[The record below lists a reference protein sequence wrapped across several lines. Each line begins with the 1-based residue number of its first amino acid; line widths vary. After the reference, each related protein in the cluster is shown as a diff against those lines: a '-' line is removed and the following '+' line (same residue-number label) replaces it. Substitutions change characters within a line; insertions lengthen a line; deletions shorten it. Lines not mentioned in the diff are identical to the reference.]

1 MTRTIRWIAVGG
13 APPTRRI
20 AAAALLGASA
30 VLARLAAR
38 LNAARSAPERRTLE
52 FAELRVG
59 GRRGGAL
66 YEDGRL
72 VGWLPGV
79 TRL

>member
-1 MTRTIRWIAVGG
+1 MTRTIGCSGG
-13 APPTRRI
+13 SPPARRI
-20 AAAALLGASA
+20 AAAVLLGASA

-38 LNAARSAPERRTLE
+38 IDAARGAPERRTLE
-52 FAELRVG
+52 FAELSVS

-72 VGWLPGV
+72 VGWLSGV

>member
-1 MTRTIRWIAVGG
+1 MAHTIRWTVG
-13 APPTRRI
+13 APTARRI

-38 LNAARSAPERRTLE
+38 IDAARGAPERRTLE
-52 FAELRVG
+52 FAELSVS

>member
-1 MTRTIRWIAVGG
+1 MARTIRWTPGG
-13 APPTRRI
+13 APPTRTI

-38 LNAARSAPERRTLE
+38 LDATGTAPERRTLE
-52 FAELRVG
+52 FAELSVG
-59 GRRGGAL
+59 GQRGGAL

>member
-1 MTRTIRWIAVGG
+1 MAHTIRWTAAGN
-13 APPTRRI
+13 APPARRI

-30 VLARLAAR
+30 ALARLAAR
-38 LNAARSAPERRTLE
+38 LDAARSAPERRTLE
-52 FAELRVG
+52 FAALNVG

-72 VGWLPGV
+72 IGWLPGV